1 MTTESLHAHSHP
13 RRRGSTSLLA
23 GAALGTLVLGGV
35 AALLGGLLDG
45 RDAAYAAL
53 VGTAVVVAVF
63 GLGSLV
69 VDRVAGALPSAA
81 LLVALMTYT
90 LQVVLLAAL
99 FLALSGS
106 GLLDHELDRRWLAG
120 TIIAGTFVWLL
131 AHLVL
136 AVRVRIPVYELPEPE
151 NHVSNR

>member
-1 MTTESLHAHSHP
+1 MTTESHHLHT

-23 GAALGTLVLGGV
+23 GAALGTLVLGGL

-69 VDRVAGALPSAA
+69 V
-81 LLVALMTYT
+81 
-90 LQVVLLAAL
+90 
-99 FLALSGS
+99 
-106 GLLDHELDRRWLAG
+106 
-120 TIIAGTFVWLL
+120 
-131 AHLVL
+131 
-136 AVRVRIPVYELPEPE
+136 VRPARP
-151 NHVSNR
+151 